1 MREFLLQL
9 PNLTKFAEESGLSRN
24 TLKMIRIGKQQASQN
39 TLIKFAEHLKK
50 QNYTD
55 TEILNIILSK

>member
-24 TLKMIRIGKQQASQN
+24 TLKQ
-39 TLIKFAEHLKK
+39 LISAHEHKIATINK
-50 QNYTD
+50 SDSYN
-55 TEILNIILSK
+55 S